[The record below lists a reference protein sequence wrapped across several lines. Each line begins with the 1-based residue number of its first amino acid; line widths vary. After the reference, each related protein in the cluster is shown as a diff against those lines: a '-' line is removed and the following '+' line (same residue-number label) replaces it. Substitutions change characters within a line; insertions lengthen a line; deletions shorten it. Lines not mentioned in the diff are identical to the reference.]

1 MAMLDEAQREPTPET
16 RVSRYLAINME
27 RFARIERGEETAFA
41 VLSDLR
47 AMEEPYRDPLLAG
60 WREVFR
66 KTRALWGD
74 DTDKARHDL
83 FGERAHVLL
92 ENTFWLPVWLVRY
105 AQIGRASSRERV
117 SQYVDILVGTLH

>member
-41 VLSDLR
+41 VLSELR

-66 KTRALWGD
+66 KTRALSGAQ
-74 DTDKARHDL
+74 TATARPDL
-83 FGERAHVLL
+83 FGALAHGLLPNTSVLPVLL
-92 ENTFWLPVWLVRY
+92 LLHALEHYTSHSH
-105 AQIGRASSRERV
+105 ASRA
-117 SQYVDILVGTLH
+117 VDMYTRA